1 LSDGRGLSTVRSDEV
16 VQPLGRA
23 CRRHCA
29 RVECRAPPAAT
40 ATPTATAA
48 ATPTATPTATAT
60 ATATP
65 TNDTEFPRPSK
76 ALTFGIGGGAI
87 ACLLTGIIVGAIA
100 KSRSDEQEGDVGNP
114 PLYTP
119 ELQGRGKTGE
129 SMATGAYV
137 MFGIGGAL
145 AVADVVLLIERFRP
159 HRKKAQARAVSV
171 KPSPVGLSVTF

>member
-1 LSDGRGLSTVRSDEV
+1 MRSSSRWVALAVAAVLALHVARADE
-16 VQPLGRA
+16 A
-23 CRRHCA
+23 A
-29 RVECRAPPAAT
+29 PAAN
-40 ATPTATAA
+40 TPAA
-48 ATPTATPTATAT
+48 TATAT

-65 TNDTEFPRPSK
+65 AAATPTTDEFPRPSK
-76 ALTFGIGGGAI
+76 ALTFGLGGGAV

-137 MFGIGGAL
+137 MFGLGGAL
-145 AVADVVLLIERFRP
+145 AVADVVLLIERYRP
-159 HRKKAQARAVSV
+159 HRKKAQASAVSV